1 MSLCVS
7 VSEWGALE
15 AVPTAVAQCS
25 SYVLISA
32 SEHLQNNEPILFNSE
47 LFLYI
52 TGALL
57 VNMVVGHTTGRI
69 VRMLSKR

>member
-1 MSLCVS
+1 MSLCIS

-15 AVPTAVAQCS
+15 AVPTAVGQCS
-25 SYVLISA
+25 SYVLVSA
-32 SEHLQNNEPILFNSE
+32 SEYLKSTEPIQFNGE

-52 TGALL
+52 SGALL

>member
-1 MSLCVS
+1 MSLCIAVTD
-7 VSEWGALE
+7 WGSLE
-15 AVPTAVAQCS
+15 VRTTSIEDCT
-25 SYVLISA
+25 SYVLMSA
-32 SEHLQNNEPILFNSE
+32 AAYNQNNEPIHFNGD